1 MHQSLEHQEHA
12 HHAAE
17 HGNKRAALLV
27 AVLAALLAVAEQ
39 QAKHAEIRV
48 QTSAVA
54 SADAWAQYQAKST
67 RQTVAGDIA
76 RILPM
81 LDATADPALAAR
93 RTALAKQL
101 GDESKAFDHDPKNG
115 KRAIAVKA
123 RAFEEERGHALEQS
137 HSFDNAA
144 AAFELGIVLAT
155 ASAITSSKMLIRL
168 ALAMGMVGLV
178 LGVLGLTHPELG
190 AF

>member
-27 AVLAALLAVAEQ
+27 AVLAALLAIAEQ
-39 QAKHAEIRV
+39 QGKHAEIRV
-48 QTSAVA
+48 ETNAIA

-67 RQTVAGDIA
+67 RETVAGDIA

-81 LDATADPALAAR
+81 LDSTTDPALAEKRA
-93 RTALAKQL
+93 ALTKQL
-101 GDESKAFDHDPKNG
+101 GDESKAFDLDPKNG
-115 KRAIAVKA
+115 KRAIAVRA

-137 HSFDNAA
+137 HTFDNAA

-155 ASAITSSKMLIRL
+155 ASAITSSKMLIRI
-168 ALAMGMVGLV
+168 ALTLGLVGLV
-178 LGVLGLTHPELG
+178 LGVLGLTHPEFG